1 MSTKLETANALYDA
15 YMDRDL
21 ETMLELL
28 DDDVEWEVGAF
39 ITGRPSYRGKQGIR
53 EWWGRSERI
62 SESNN
67 ETVVPT
73 FSRDEELDDGRLLRL
88 GHVKVLRP
96 QDPIES
102 EFGVLYSFRDGKISR
117 LEIHMS
123 HAETLRAAALES

>member
-1 MSTKLETANALYDA
+1 MGWKLENAEALYDA
-15 YMDRDL
+15 YMAQDL
-21 ETMLELL
+21 DAMLELL

-39 ITGRPSYRGKQGIR
+39 ITGQPSYRGKEGIR
-53 EWWGRSERI
+53 AWWGQTKQI
-62 SESNN
+62 SESAN

-102 EFGVLYSFRDGKISR
+102 EFGVLYSFRGKKISR

-123 HAETLRAAALES
+123 HEATLREAGLES